1 MANIIQSPFL
11 VLIRLAWVIIPP
23 TVTQSPSR
31 RSISPEIGISTLL
44 LSAAPTSF
52 SGWAEMNRPID
63 SFSAASS
70 SPRSNSSVGIGAW
83 LGVAIGAEVASSKPR
98 SKIDP

>member
-11 VLIRLAWVIIPP
+11 VLIRLAWVTIPP

-31 RSISPEIGISTLL
+31 RLATSASV
-44 LSAAPTSF
+44 LSHRARSAGPTSL
-52 SGWAEMNRPID
+52 SGWAEMNRPIA

-70 SPRSNSSVGIGAW
+70 SRAAELLAGDR
-83 LGVAIGAEVASSKPR
+83 GVARAPERLRRRG
-98 SKIDP
+98 